1 MKQKRILIY
10 DDSFR
15 EEFIEIV
22 KSISV
27 NLKNPGAAERL
38 SRAVQKAILDRSQFP
53 GTFEPFLP
61 TKTLRFTY
69 YRIYV
74 GNYIIFYYFQNN
86 EMHISHIFYYA
97 ADYARKLK

>member
-1 MKQKRILIY
+1 MRQKRTLIY

-15 EEFIEIV
+15 EEFIEII

-27 NLKNPGAAERL
+27 DLKNPDAAERL
-38 SRAVQKAILDRSQFP
+38 SNAVQKSILNRSQFP

-61 TKTLRFTY
+61 TKKLRFTY

-74 GNYIIFYYFQNN
+74 GNYIIFYYFQSN

-97 ADYARKLK
+97 ADYVHKLK